1 MSSNYTII
9 TPAGVAIYTNH
20 APSVAPVSITADA
33 LNLTGGFTLYLPI
46 TAYNL
51 PAPLNIATLVRR
63 LDPDAT
69 SPFPSNTAP
78 VFIDDGSRAI
88 SMINMDLSPSLNL
101 TTGHTLFI
109 PVTSSLS
116 SVVNVA
122 SLTTLLPLI
131 AVAPVYA
138 TTTSTASQGN
148 TAKSIGSAESTS
160 QMTSPSVLPN
170 SATSTSA
177 TDGGQPSAGTPET
190 TFTSSVNNT
199 SAPVTSST
207 TASQTSPPSN
217 NQPNITTG
225 ALAGGVVG
233 GIVVGLLIGSLL
245 WFCCFRKKPTGTKST
260 SRDPGHRKP
269 IPMVD
274 LNEKSPQS
282 VVVPVAA
289 TSWEKH
295 LPHDKNERAVAGAF
309 RSLFDQVQ
317 MHIDGYYV
325 PKGGK
330 PSSKAVESLQGLCF
344 DELPKALLR
353 TKDAMPILNG
363 ILARWIVHHVSLRSA
378 AESSLLPLEYA
389 KVAEKNEWHMESA
402 ERHSIAS
409 AESRNAFPQAFSQW
423 RVLTSF
429 LSPDPAT
436 DRKFR
441 AELDVKINVAVKTI
455 TEAFAPWE
463 NHGQNNAN
471 LGESLRGILHHA
483 SEAGILLFTQRS
495 TYMFDW
501 ASSHQAVDTI
511 VVTPAFL
518 KRLDE
523 SGTPVRPSPAPL
535 IEATRSKI

>member
-1 MSSNYTII
+1 MSSSSTTL
-9 TPAGVAIYTNH
+9 TPAGVAIYTNR
-20 APSVAPVSITADA
+20 APSIVPVAITSDI
-33 LNLTGGFTLYLPI
+33 LTVTGGFTLYLPV
-46 TAYNL
+46 TAYNS
-51 PAPLNIATLVRR
+51 NATLTIAKVVSN
-63 LDPDAT
+63 LDPAAT
-69 SPFPSNTAP
+69 PPVPSNTAP
-78 VFIDDGSRAI
+78 VFIDDGSGAI
-88 SMINMDLSPSLNL
+88 SGIDTEKTPVL
-101 TTGHTLFI
+101 TLPKGQTLFV
-109 PVTSSLS
+109 PVTSNLS
-116 SVVNVA
+116 SAVDVA
-122 SLTTLLPLI
+122 TLKTLLPLI
-131 AVAPVYA
+131 AVAPVSS
-138 TTTSTASQGN
+138 TTTSIASQEN
-148 TAKSIGSAESTS
+148 TARTIGSAGS
-160 QMTSPSVLPN
+160 QMSPPSVSPN
-170 SATSTSA
+170 SATATLATTDSGSPGTTSN
-177 TDGGQPSAGTPET
+177 
-190 TFTSSVNNT
+190 SSVNNT
-199 SAPVTSST
+199 SSLVASST
-207 TASQTSPPSN
+207 AAGQTNSPSN
-217 NQPNITTG
+217 NQPSITTG

-233 GIVVGLLIGSLL
+233 GLVVGLLVGSLL
-245 WFCCFRKKPTGTKST
+245 WFCCFRKKPTGTKSA

-295 LPHDKNERAVAGAF
+295 LPHDKNERAVAGVF

-330 PSSKAVESLQGLCF
+330 PSSKAVQSLQGLCF

-463 NHGQNNAN
+463 NPGQNNAN

-523 SGTPVRPSPAPL
+523 SGTPVRPSPPPL
-535 IEATRSKI
+535 IEVTRSKI